1 MPMPFKALIFDLDGV
16 IADTIHA
23 HEAGWEL
30 VANQF
35 GVPVTP
41 ELLFSFRG
49 KRRHDI
55 LQTIA
60 GRTLSDAEFDRAM
73 AVKVAH
79 YDAFIARISSAQIL
93 PGVEALMQA
102 GRARGMGLAV
112 ASSSFNANA
121 VLAKLGITNRFDVI
135 ADGPTVARAKP
146 FPDIF
151 VWAAGALR
159 TRPVDCIV
167 LEDAEA
173 GVIAGRDAGMFVVGV
188 GDPAYLGQ
196 AHLIVPDLTAVDL
209 DALGI

>member
-1 MPMPFKALIFDLDGV
+1 MPFKALIFDLDGV
-16 IADTIHA
+16 IADTIRA

-55 LQTIA
+55 LHTIT
-60 GRTLSDAEFDRAM
+60 GRTLSETEFNTAM
-73 AVKVAH
+73 TAKVAH
-79 YDAFIARISSAQIL
+79 YDAFLAQMSPAHIL
-93 PGVEALMQA
+93 PGVEALIAA

-112 ASSSFNANA
+112 ASSSYNARA
-121 VLAKLGITNRFDVI
+121 VLEKLGLVSRFDVI

-159 TRPVDCIV
+159 VRPGDCIV
-167 LEDAEA
+167 FEDAEA

-188 GDPAYLGQ
+188 GNP
-196 AHLIVPDLTAVDL
+196 AHLAGANLVVPDLTAVDL
-209 DALGI
+209 AALSAL

>member
-1 MPMPFKALIFDLDGV
+1 MPFQALIFDLDGV
-16 IADTIHA
+16 IADTIRA

-55 LQTIA
+55 LRTIT
-60 GRTLSDAEFDRAM
+60 GRTLSETEFDQAM
-73 AVKVAH
+73 TAKVAH
-79 YDAFIARISSAQIL
+79 YDAFIAQMSPAYIL
-93 PGVEALMQA
+93 PGVEALIEA
-102 GRARGMGLAV
+102 GRARGMALAV
-112 ASSSFNANA
+112 ASSSYNANA
-121 VLAKLGITNRFDVI
+121 VLEKLGLASRFDVI

-159 TRPVDCIV
+159 VRPADCIV
-167 LEDAEA
+167 FEDAEA

-196 AHLIVPDLTAVDL
+196 AHRVVPDLTAIDL
-209 DALGI
+209 DSML

>member
-1 MPMPFKALIFDLDGV
+1 MPFKALIFDLDGV

-30 VANQF
+30 VAKQF

-55 LQTIA
+55 LKTIA
-60 GRTLSDAEFDRAM
+60 GRTLSDTEFDSAM
-73 AVKVAH
+73 TAKVAH
-79 YDAFIARISSAQIL
+79 YDAFIAQMSPAYIL
-93 PGVEALMQA
+93 PGVEALIDL

-112 ASSSFNANA
+112 ASSSYNALA
-121 VLAKLGITNRFDVI
+121 VLAKLDITKRFDVI

-159 TRPVDCIV
+159 TRPADCIV
-167 LEDAEA
+167 FEDAEA

-196 AHLIVPDLTAVDL
+196 AHLIVPDLTAVNL
-209 DALGI
+209 DALDN

>member
-1 MPMPFKALIFDLDGV
+1 MSFKALIFDLDGV
-16 IADTIHA
+16 IADTIRA
-23 HEAGWEL
+23 HEAGWEI

-55 LQTIA
+55 LHTIT
-60 GRTLSDAEFDRAM
+60 GRVLSENELDTAM
-73 AVKVAH
+73 NAKVAH
-79 YDAFIARISSAQIL
+79 YDAFLAQMSPAQIL
-93 PGVEALMQA
+93 PGVEALMAA

-112 ASSSFNANA
+112 ASSSYNAKA
-121 VLAKLGITNRFDVI
+121 VLDKLGLASRFDVI

-159 TRPVDCIV
+159 VRPADCIV
-167 LEDAEA
+167 FEDAEA

-188 GDPAYLGQ
+188 GDQAYLSK
-196 AHLIVPDLTAVDL
+196 AHLVVPDLTAFDL
-209 DALGI
+209 DAQL

>member
-1 MPMPFKALIFDLDGV
+1 MSFKALIFDLDGV
-16 IADTIHA
+16 IADTIRA
-23 HEAGWEL
+23 HEAGWEI

-55 LQTIA
+55 LHTIT
-60 GRTLSDAEFDRAM
+60 GRVLSENELHSAM
-73 AVKVAH
+73 NAKVAH
-79 YDAFIARISSAQIL
+79 YDAFLAQMSPAQIL
-93 PGVEALMQA
+93 PGVEALMAA
-102 GRARGMGLAV
+102 GRTRGMGLAV
-112 ASSSFNANA
+112 ASSSYNAKA
-121 VLAKLGITNRFDVI
+121 VLDKLGLASRFDVI

-159 TRPVDCIV
+159 VRPADCIV
-167 LEDAEA
+167 FEDAEA

-188 GDPAYLGQ
+188 GDPAYLSK
-196 AHLIVPDLTAVDL
+196 AHLVVPDLTALDL
-209 DALGI
+209 DALL

>member
-1 MPMPFKALIFDLDGV
+1 MSFKALIFDLDGV
-16 IADTIHA
+16 IADTIRA
-23 HEAGWEL
+23 HEAGWEI

-55 LQTIA
+55 LHTIT
-60 GRTLSDAEFDRAM
+60 GRTLSENELNSAM
-73 AVKVAH
+73 NAKVAH
-79 YDAFIARISSAQIL
+79 YDAFLAQMSPAQIL
-93 PGVEALMQA
+93 PGVEALMAA

-112 ASSSFNANA
+112 ASSSYNARA
-121 VLAKLGITNRFDVI
+121 VLDKLGLASQFDVI

-159 TRPVDCIV
+159 VRPADCIV
-167 LEDAEA
+167 FEDAEA
-173 GVIAGRDAGMFVVGV
+173 GVIAGRDAGMYVVGV
-188 GDPAYLGQ
+188 GDPAYLGK
-196 AHLIVPDLTAVDL
+196 AHLVVPDLTAVDL
-209 DALGI
+209 DTLL